1 MAQDT
6 PPIFPRDA
14 VPSSLADFVQRLPDL
29 GRHCELLGLQGSAAA
44 ALIARLLPESATPLC
59 ILAPDHLT
67 AERFF
72 GDLCFHAGT
81 RDGLFFFPHWGI
93 NPYEPLN
100 PHLELEATRIVSLA
114 ALAQG
119 RARAVVLPVRALMQR
134 SIPRATLEKL
144 CFTLRP
150 GDEFSRPQLLSL
162 LVKLGYSA
170 TPLVEERGTFSMRG
184 DILDLFPPTTTNPV
198 RVDFFGDEV
207 ERIRLFDPATQRTVP
222 EETAAVEILPVR
234 ELILTDE
241 NLEVFSRK
249 LKKRCDELGLPRPLR
264 ESILADIRDGLL
276 FPGCSSLLPLNYE
289 KLDSFF
295 DYAGESRWVVADPPL
310 VLHEMERFT
319 AAVEEGSRRSEEKN
333 ELYAPPEDFYL
344 PAPEIEK
351 RLDRAPRLDLQ
362 ALEYLPLKPDHPV
375 FRFTTLANSDLRLDA
390 VEEKKGVAA
399 LASRLDQWRRE
410 GWKTLLVCRQQ
421 GQAERLLDLLAG
433 HELHPDFHDRV
444 KPPKLAPGS
453 LGLAL
458 GNLSAGFRLP
468 EEQLAFITED
478 EIFGPRGRHRPGRKA
493 RPKDLLTSFAEL
505 RNGDFVVHADHGIAR
520 FHGLLHLKTSAM
532 EGDFLHL
539 EYAGG
544 DKLYLPVDRIEKVSK
559 YVGAEG
565 HVPRLDKMGGNAWE
579 KAVIKARA
587 AVEELAHEL
596 LKIYAQRELNQGFVY
611 SRPDPLYREFEATFP
626 HEETE
631 DQLAAIQDV
640 LKDME
645 SSRPMDRLICGDV
658 GYGKTEV
665 AIRAAFRAAMDGKQV
680 AVLVPTTVLAQQHLE
695 TFKERFAPYP
705 IHVDMVSRFR
715 SAAEQKEILARAAE
729 GKVDILIGTHRLLQR
744 DVRFRDLGLLII
756 DEEQRF
762 GVKHK
767 EKLKRFRAEVDVLTL
782 TATPIPRTLH
792 LSLTGLRDLSIIN
805 TPPVDRQ
812 AIRTYVTKFDDDLI
826 REAVLR
832 ELRRGGQIFF
842 VHNRVQTIAPTADLL
857 RGLIP
862 EAKLAVAHGQMPE
875 GELEKVMLDFVAGR
889 SNLLVCTTII
899 ENGLDIPRANTIII
913 DRADCFGLSQLY
925 QLRGRVGRANQRAYA
940 YLLIPAGGTVTAE
953 ARERLRV
960 LQSLTE
966 LGAGFNIAS
975 HDLEIR
981 GAGELLGAQQ
991 SGHVAAVGFE
1001 MYTDLL
1007 EEAIQEM
1014 QGAARQD
1021 QIDPEIK
1028 LGLSAFFPEKYI
1040 PDPNQRLI
1048 LYKKLA
1054 AADSDTELYDLVDE
1068 LTDRFGPIP
1077 EAGTALIEMMK
1088 LRVLM
1093 KRLKITLAEHD
1104 GRDLILA
1111 FHADTP
1117 VQPGKLLTLIQKVR
1131 GRYTLTPDF
1140 RLLVRT
1146 GRQSAEERLQ
1156 SAKKELLHFLELC

>member
-1 MAQDT
+1 MHQDT
-6 PPIFPRDA
+6 PTLPQDA
-14 VPSSLADFVQRLPDL
+14 VPSTLIDFARRLPEL
-29 GRHCELLGLQGSAAA
+29 GRHCELLGLHGSAAA
-44 ALIARLLPESATPLC
+44 ALLARLLPASDTPFC
-59 ILAPDHLT
+59 ILAPDHLA
-67 AERFF
+67 AERLFE
-72 GDLCFHAGT
+72 DLAFHAGGA
-81 RDGLFFFPHWGI
+81 DGIYFFPHWGI

-100 PHLELEATRIVSLA
+100 PHLELETTRIVSLA
-114 ALAQG
+114 ALLQG
-119 RARAVVLPVRALMQR
+119 KARAVVLPARALMQR
-134 SIPRATLEKL
+134 VIPKDTLAEL

-150 GDEFSRPQLLSL
+150 GDEFSRSRLLSL
-162 LVKLGYSA
+162 LVKLGYNS

-184 DILDLFPPTTTNPV
+184 DILDLFPPTTANPA

-207 ERIRLFDPATQRTVP
+207 ERIRLFDPATQRTVTQ
-222 EETAAVEILPVR
+222 ETAALEILPVR
-234 ELILTDE
+234 EMILTEE

-249 LKKRCDELGLPRPLR
+249 LKKRCDDLGLPRPLR
-264 ESILADIRDGLL
+264 ESILADIREGLL

-295 DYAGESRWVVADPPL
+295 DYAGAARWIISDPTVV
-310 VLHEMERFT
+310 VHELERF
-319 AAVEEGSRRSEEKN
+319 AAAIEEGSRRCSEKK
-333 ELYAPPEDFYL
+333 ELYTSGEEFYL
-344 PAPEIEK
+344 PAPQIEK
-351 RLDRAPRLDLQ
+351 RLEKEPRIEIQ
-362 ALEYLPLKPDHPV
+362 PLEYLTLKREHPV
-375 FRFTTLANSDLRLDA
+375 FRFTTVANTDLRLDSD
-390 VEEKKGVAA
+390 EEKGGMAA
-399 LASRLDQWRRE
+399 LAGRLEQWARE
-410 GWKTLLVCRQQ
+410 RWTILLVCRQQ

-433 HELHPDFHDRV
+433 HDLHPGFHPQG
-444 KPPKLAPGS
+444 KPPDLHPGS
-453 LGLAL
+453 LGLTL

-468 EEQLAFITED
+468 EEKLAVITED
-478 EIFGPRGRHRPGRKA
+478 EIFGPRGRHRTGRKS
-493 RPKDLLTSFAEL
+493 RPKDLLSSFAEL
-505 RNGDFVVHADHGIAR
+505 RDGDFVVHADHGIAR
-520 FHGLLHLKTSAM
+520 FHGLLHLKTNAM

-565 HVPRLDKMGGNAWE
+565 QAPRLDKMGGNAWE
-579 KAVIKARA
+579 KAVLKARA
-587 AVEELAHEL
+587 AVEELARQL
-596 LKIYAQRELNQGFVY
+596 LKIYAQRELNQGFAY
-611 SRPDPLYREFEATFP
+611 SPPDPLYREFEATFP
-626 HEETE
+626 YEETE
-631 DQLAAIQDV
+631 DQLTAIQDV
-640 LKDME
+640 LKDMA

-665 AIRAAFRAAMDGKQV
+665 AIRAAFRAVMDGKQV

-695 TFKERFAPYP
+695 TFRERFSNYP
-705 IHVDMVSRFR
+705 IQVDMVSRFR
-715 SAAEQKEILARAAE
+715 SPTEQKGILARTGE

-744 DVRFRDLGLLII
+744 DIRFRDLGLLII

-767 EKLKRFRAEVDVLTL
+767 EKLKRFRAEIDVLTL

-832 ELRRGGQIFF
+832 ELRRGGQVFF
-842 VHNRVQTIAPTADLL
+842 VHNRVHTIDAMANLL
-857 RGLIP
+857 RRLIP
-862 EAKLAVAHGQMPE
+862 EAKLAVAHGQMAE

-899 ENGLDIPRANTIII
+899 ENGLDIPRANTIIVN
-913 DRADCFGLSQLY
+913 RADCFGLSQLY
-925 QLRGRVGRANQRAYA
+925 QLRGRVGRSHQRAYA
-940 YLLIPAGGTVTAE
+940 YLLIPASGAVTAE

-960 LQSLTE
+960 LQALTE

-1001 MYTDLL
+1001 MYTELL
-1007 EEAIQEM
+1007 EETIHEM
-1014 QGAARQD
+1014 QGMARTE

-1040 PDPNQRLI
+1040 PDPNQRLN

-1054 AADSDTELYDLVDE
+1054 AAESEGELYDLVDE
-1068 LTDRFGPIP
+1068 LTDRYGRIP
-1077 EAGTALIEMMK
+1077 EPGMALIEVMK

-1104 GRDLILA
+1104 GRELSFS
-1111 FHADTP
+1111 FHAATP
-1117 VQPGKLLTLIQKVR
+1117 VQPDKLLGLIQEVK
-1131 GRYTLTPDF
+1131 GRYTVTPDF
-1140 RLLVRT
+1140 RLLVKT
-1146 GRQSAEERLQ
+1146 GKLAAEERLQ
-1156 SAKKELLHFLELC
+1156 TAKKELLRFLELC